1 MRKMMLLAVMVAM
14 AAMMLAA
21 APAMAD
27 DRDGDGHDDDFCD
40 KNDEFCEDFGRDFC
54 FFFDCGFDEFFDE
67 FCEDFDGDLI
77 CDFDDFDNDFV
88 DFADGITQ
96 EIEQEAE
103 SGDVDQSFDVSQRG
117 DNSNQ
122 CVGVQGVA
130 NTGNAQNT
138 INVFNLGG
146 EDAEFEFDEVGSTID
161 VSPVN
166 TTTCDQEVNQ
176 AAVAHGGWW

>member
-1 MRKMMLLAVMVAM
+1 MKKLVILM
-14 AAMMLAA
+14 AMLAMLVVA
-21 APAMAD
+21 TVPALAQRGDD
-27 DRDGDGHDDDFCD
+27 DRNNDRNDD
-40 KNDEFCEDFGRDFC
+40 NRHHNNNNGGSGVNQS
-54 FFFDCGFDEFFDE
+54 FDQD
-67 FCEDFDGDLI
+67 
-77 CDFDDFDNDFV
+77 V
-88 DFADGITQ
+88 D
-96 EIEQEAE
+96 
-103 SGDVDQSFDVSQRG
+103 SGDVDQSFTVTGGG

-166 TTTCDQEVNQ
+166 TTTCDQEVDQ
-176 AAVAHGGWW
+176 TAVAFGGDDGGGGHYYW

>member
-1 MRKMMLLAVMVAM
+1 
-14 AAMMLAA
+14 
-21 APAMAD
+21 
-27 DRDGDGHDDDFCD
+27 
-40 KNDEFCEDFGRDFC
+40 
-54 FFFDCGFDEFFDE
+54 
-67 FCEDFDGDLI
+67 
-77 CDFDDFDNDFV
+77 
-88 DFADGITQ
+88 
-96 EIEQEAE
+96 
-103 SGDVDQSFDVSQRG
+103 
-117 DNSNQ
+117 
-122 CVGVQGVA
+122 VA